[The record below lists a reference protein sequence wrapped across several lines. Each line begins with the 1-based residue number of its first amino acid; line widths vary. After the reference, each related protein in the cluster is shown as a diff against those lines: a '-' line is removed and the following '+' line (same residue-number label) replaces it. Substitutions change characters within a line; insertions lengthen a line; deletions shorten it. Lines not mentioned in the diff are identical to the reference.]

1 MGITME
7 EEKFV
12 VVIHRQVSCAEKW
25 IGHAKIKAVVF
36 ACPPIKI
43 YQQKHKTLLT
53 FCIKIYPKQK
63 ISDAE

>member
-1 MGITME
+1 ME

-36 ACPPIKI
+36 ACQPIKI
-43 YQQKHKTLLT
+43 Y
-53 FCIKIYPKQK
+53 
-63 ISDAE
+63 